1 MCQESIVLYE
11 KSSKFFHSYA
21 FTTKRTTES
30 KKKPCIDLTTL
41 KNETKQKQGKYT
53 FFLQKKDLVY
63 CQKICKNL
71 LCWWWVR
78 YSQKCE
84 VDWGLFSANILYY
97 IVAWIVDISE
107 IQILGKKTKNL

>member
-21 FTTKRTTES
+21 FSTKRTTES

-53 FFLQKKDLVY
+53 FFLQKKTLY
-63 CQKICKNL
+63 IAKKIAKICYVDDGSVIRKN
-71 LCWWWVR
+71 V
-78 YSQKCE
+78 K
-84 VDWGLFSANILYY
+84 
-97 IVAWIVDISE
+97 
-107 IQILGKKTKNL
+107 

>member
-11 KSSKFFHSYA
+11 KTFKFFHSYA

-53 FFLQKKDLVY
+53 FLFCKKRPCILPKKLQKFAMLMM
-63 CQKICKNL
+63 
-71 LCWWWVR
+71 
-78 YSQKCE
+78 
-84 VDWGLFSANILYY
+84 GPLFA
-97 IVAWIVDISE
+97 
-107 IQILGKKTKNL
+107 KM